1 MSEIG
6 WDESISTA
14 DRGWKTWLHNIF
26 TYYAFNSLKRCCH
39 RNALLTYFSHY
50 FLLLLLLLTVLLTW
64 KTHKNHNKK
73 KQWKKTMKKK
83 KVCGRGFKQKAT
95 LAQHE
100 RTHTDERPFD
110 CPDCHKRFRQQSHL
124 VQHLRI
130 HSDERP
136 YSCSYCDKVIDSI
149 EKLIANLLRLI
160 AKRTLELI
168 HLHFDFVQKSSF
180 LIFNF

>member
-1 MSEIG
+1 M
-6 WDESISTA
+6 
-14 DRGWKTWLHNIF
+14 
-26 TYYAFNSLKRCCH
+26 
-39 RNALLTYFSHY
+39 
-50 FLLLLLLLTVLLTW
+50 
-64 KTHKNHNKK
+64 
-73 KQWKKTMKKK
+73 

-136 YSCSYCDKVIDSI
+136 YSCSYCDKVHGRIACKNPSKSPGTPKGGGASGSLRPPVKSMMDFYSCSYCDKVDGWI
-149 EKLIANLLRLI
+149 ACKEK
-160 AKRTLELI
+160 KT
-168 HLHFDFVQKSSF
+168 HQGSSKGAEPSTGSAHDQC
-180 LIFNF
+180 LNISLTIPH

>member
-1 MSEIG
+1 MLIVH
-6 WDESISTA
+6 
-14 DRGWKTWLHNIF
+14 LHGDLCF
-26 TYYAFNSLKRCCH
+26 CGR
-39 RNALLTYFSHY
+39 
-50 FLLLLLLLTVLLTW
+50 
-64 KTHKNHNKK
+64 
-73 KQWKKTMKKK
+73 

-136 YSCSYCDKVIDSI
+136 YSCTYCDKVMPPI
-149 EKLIANLLRLI
+149 
-160 AKRTLELI
+160 
-168 HLHFDFVQKSSF
+168 
-180 LIFNF
+180 